1 MLNEVFIAVG
11 TMSVS
16 PGSRW
21 RNRLREKEPGVGRWG
36 SEEGVGGGRS
46 WETDPVLVLIWESGD
61 PRGKHAAVSCHLC
74 RHVIEHKV
82 PPPPGTRGCYRGP
95 SIRKDQHAATSTGL
109 TRQTFPHGA
118 AQQLS
123 RLRDEWEK
131 GFSEGFFGLK

>member
-21 RNRLREKEPGVGRWG
+21 RNRLREKRARGGAGG
-36 SEEGVGGGRS
+36 SGGGS

-61 PRGKHAAVSCHLC
+61 PRGKHAAGSCHLN

-82 PPPPGTRGCYRGP
+82 PPPPGTRGSYRGP
-95 SIRKDQHAATSTGL
+95 SIRKGQHADTSTGL
-109 TRQTFPHGA
+109 TRQTFSWSCA
-118 AQQLS
+118 TVEMSLEMKRKS
-123 RLRDEWEK
+123 DSL
-131 GFSEGFFGLK
+131 

>member
-21 RNRLREKEPGVGRWG
+21 RNRPREKEPGVGVVG
-36 SEEGVGGGRS
+36 SEEGRCS

-61 PRGKHAAVSCHLC
+61 PRGKHAAVSCHLH

-95 SIRKDQHAATSTGL
+95 TIRKGQHAATSTGFD
-109 TRQTFPHGA
+109 TADFPHGA
-118 AQQLS
+118 VQQLR
-123 RLRDEWEK
+123 RLRNE
-131 GFSEGFFGLK
+131 